1 MIDETELLEDLRHI
15 RSRPKMWMRRGTFND
30 TCALIHGMD
39 LGTDGQLLAG
49 FRDWLG
55 KRLGTPHEEL
65 PWWDLSL
72 MLTFPEER
80 FSSPVAPIPDD
91 EKARTE
97 LINQIEA
104 FLMNRENTNETRI
117 FN

>member
-1 MIDETELLEDLRHI
+1 
-15 RSRPKMWMRRGTFND
+15 
-30 TCALIHGMD
+30 
-39 LGTDGQLLAG
+39 
-49 FRDWLG
+49 
-55 KRLGTPHEEL
+55 
-65 PWWDLSL
+65 